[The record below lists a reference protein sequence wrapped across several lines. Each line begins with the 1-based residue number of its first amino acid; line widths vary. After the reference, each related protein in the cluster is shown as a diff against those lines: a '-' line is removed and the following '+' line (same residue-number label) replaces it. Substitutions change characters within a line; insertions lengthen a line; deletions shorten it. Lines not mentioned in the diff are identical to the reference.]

1 MEETENFGERL
12 ADKITAVMG
21 SWKFIIIQ
29 GAVTFLWIALNVL
42 GLSHHWDH
50 YPFVLLNLVYSFQAG
65 FTGPILLLSNNR
77 QAAKDRANLEND
89 LAVWCRAAVVGCQP
103 GRRRHPQSILRNRT
117 SHYPLSPAS
126 LGLYF
131 F

>member
-89 LAVWCRAAVVGCQP
+89 LAVDTEALQLLKSFIVEFKENKE
-103 GRRRHPQSILRNRT
+103 S
-117 SHYPLSPAS
+117 
-126 LGLYF
+126 
-131 F
+131 